1 MEYNR
6 LKTSYNLGKYSILS
20 DISGVIDDCM
30 DATYFYSEYG
40 QEGGLKVERRVKY
53 KDRRGSEK
61 YKGHVNNQN
70 SSRSQQFRESLKKT
84 CQVVFDIPTSTSNA
98 TVTIPINID

>member
-1 MEYNR
+1 MRQLSLLLKPNQINQNNTQIYDKYKNKSIRSMEYNR

-40 QEGGLKVERRVKY
+40 
-53 KDRRGSEK
+53 
-61 YKGHVNNQN
+61 
-70 SSRSQQFRESLKKT
+70 
-84 CQVVFDIPTSTSNA
+84 
-98 TVTIPINID
+98 